1 MVPLDIN
8 LIKDE
13 LYKGKDLSESQL
25 KNSVPIIHSVI
36 FFFVYIDEYNAD
48 VKFRNLG
55 FCLVSAAKNR
65 VSN

>member
-1 MVPLDIN
+1 LVPLDIN

-36 FFFVYIDEYNAD
+36 FFLFI
-48 VKFRNLG
+48 
-55 FCLVSAAKNR
+55 
-65 VSN
+65 